1 MISRDTNVPEY
12 IKAAG
17 LDEDYSQLFRVSKK
31 RLISKD
37 RIFGFVKILVLT
49 VFLIYFLGPF
59 LLVLLNTF
67 KSNTG
72 LISNPLALP
81 EKLDFSNYIIA
92 FKSMNFV
99 FAFFNTLIITVCSVG
114 LIVLIS
120 AMAAY
125 IFVRK
130 KWSFIY
136 YLMVAS
142 IFIPFQAIM
151 IPLVTIYGSYL
162 HLMNSK
168 WTLIFLYLGFGVS
181 FAVFL
186 YHGFIKGIPLELE
199 EAAMIDGCNRFQ
211 TFFKIVFSLLKPITT
226 TIIILDMLWIW
237 NDFLLPILV
246 LQDTANRTLQLSTY
260 HFFGS
265 YSVQYSLLMA
275 GLVMTMI
282 PAVVVYLLLQK
293 HIIKGIMQG
302 AIK

>member
-1 MISRDTNVPEY
+1 MRDQTKDMPDYV
-12 IKAAG
+12 KAAD
-17 LDEDYSQLFRVSKK
+17 LRENYSHLFNK
-31 RLISKD
+31 RKARIITKD
-37 RIFGFVKILVLT
+37 RIFGLVKLLVLT
-49 VFLIYFLGPF
+49 IFLIYFLVPF
-59 LLVLLNTF
+59 LLVFLNTF
-67 KSNTG
+67 KSNAE

-81 EKLDFSNYIIA
+81 KKIDFTNYITA
-92 FKSMNFV
+92 FKSMNFIS
-99 FAFFNTLIITVCSVG
+99 AFFNTLVITVCSVG

-120 AMAAY
+120 SMAAY

-130 KWSFIY
+130 NWNFLY

-168 WTLIFLYLGFGVS
+168 LTLIYLYLGFGVA

-186 YHGFIKGIPLELE
+186 YHGFIKGIPVELE

-211 TFFKIVFSLLKPITT
+211 TFFTIIFHLLKPITI

-260 HFFGS
+260 NFFGS

-282 PAVVVYLLLQK
+282 PAVIVYLLLQK
-293 HIIKGIMQG
+293 HIIKGIMKG
-302 AIK
+302 ALK